1 MFFCFLILERGKL
14 MNKKFISVIIVSM
27 LAFCCSAPS
36 LFGETEST
44 PPAAAKTITVNLPP
58 NYILYIPGKKN
69 DKDAKADIEANG
81 LQASDTFNTHFSLVS
96 DKAGNKILKLNTLD
110 AQNDVLTIPLEGTE
124 TKITFIFK
132 AKGAVVPDRGTPY
145 GILWAMWQRGD
156 YQSVI
161 RHNASN
167 QLKGST
173 GQTSL
178 NPENIVSDW
187 HDYRLVFDLAADG
200 KAMTA
205 TAFIDGKQRH
215 QTANYEKKNGSGNFF
230 QFGENDGSTNGI
242 GRYPY
247 FLLIKN
253 EDVNGK
259 SLADLSKI
267 VGIDLEVKPELVNDP
282 DPVSKKPAKKPAGIN
297 MTSVEASSKD
307 LNYADPS
314 FIKDGT
320 LDLAKLPYS
329 KNSAQKVTTKPK
341 LPRNLAKIAA
351 AIVDPSGAKGSF
363 KTITAAID
371 AVKPGSLIYIKP
383 GCYQE
388 KLKITKP
395 NISLIGENPANTII
409 YGYEADFGSIDGN
422 LLVEVSLT
430 EAGYFNAENITFYN
444 KGAEW
449 NRTWDNVERRS
460 ITLATKNVDKGY
472 LKNCIFLGE
481 QDTMY
486 LRSGR
491 QYFENC
497 YIEGEVDFI
506 CGGATAL
513 FANCHIHSLF
523 YKEGGY
529 ITAAAPSDTNG
540 AGFNNGYVFKDCLLT
555 VDPAVKS
562 KNIFLGRGAWNGG
575 SNGAPNQ
582 AKVAFI
588 TSQIH
593 GQINTDGWTDWD
605 NVATAAK
612 QFLREYKNTGEGSV
626 SAETATR
633 KFLTDAEYK
642 SNYSS
647 AEKVLGFVP
656 KMPY

>member
-1 MFFCFLILERGKL
+1 MLSCFLPVLL
-14 MNKKFISVIIVSM
+14 
-27 LAFCCSAPS
+27 
-36 LFGETEST
+36 GEND
-44 PPAAAKTITVNLPP
+44 AAAPGSGAVAVKLPV
-58 NYILYIPGKKN
+58 NYILYIPGLKN
-69 DKDAKADIEANG
+69 SLDAKADIEANG
-81 LQASDTFNTHFSLVS
+81 FAASDTFNAHFSFVS
-96 DKAGNKILKLNTLD
+96 NKAGNKVLKLNTLD
-110 AQNDVLTIPLEGTE
+110 AVNDVLTIPLDGSE

-145 GILWAMWQRGD
+145 GILWAMWQRGE
-156 YQSVI
+156 YQSLL

-178 NPENIVSDW
+178 NPDNIVSDW
-187 HDYRLVFDLAADG
+187 HDYRLVFDLGADG
-200 KAMTA
+200 KAITA
-205 TAFIDGKQRH
+205 SAFIDGKPRH
-215 QTANYEKKNGSGNFF
+215 QTANFEKKNGSGNFF
-230 QFGENDGSTNGI
+230 QFGENDGSTNGL

-247 FLLIKN
+247 LLLIKN
-253 EDVNGK
+253 EDVSSK

-267 VGIDLEVKPELVNDP
+267 VGFDLESRPELVHDP

-297 MTSVEASSKD
+297 MTGPEAGSKD
-307 LNYADPS
+307 LNYIDPS
-314 FIKDGT
+314 FIKEGT
-320 LDLAKLPYS
+320 IDLAQLPYS
-329 KNSAQKVTTKPK
+329 KNAVRKVTAKPK
-341 LPRNLAKIAA
+341 LRPNLAKIATA
-351 AIVDPSGAKGSF
+351 TVEPNGAGGAY
-363 KTITAAID
+363 KTIAAAID

-383 GCYQE
+383 GCYLE

-395 NISLIGENPANTII
+395 NISLVGESPVNTII
-409 YGYEADFGSIDGN
+409 YGYESDYGAIDGN

-444 KGAEW
+444 KGPEW

-460 ITLATKNVDKGY
+460 IAFAAKNVDKAY
-472 LKNCIFLGE
+472 LKNCIFLGQ

-491 QYFENC
+491 QYFQNC

-513 FANCHIHSLF
+513 FDNCHIHSLA

-540 AGFNNGYVFKDCLLT
+540 AGFNKGYVFKNCLLT
-555 VDPAVKS
+555 VDPAVAT

-575 SNGAPNQ
+575 SNGGTNQ
-582 AKVAFI
+582 AKVVYI
-588 TSQIH
+588 SCLLHNRIH
-593 GQINTDGWTDWD
+593 PEGWTDWD
-605 NVATAAK
+605 NISTAAK
-612 QFLREYKNTGEGSV
+612 QFFREYRNTGEGSV
-626 SAETATR
+626 AQDTSTR
-633 KFLTDAEYK
+633 KFLTDNEYK
-642 SNYSS
+642 VNYSS
-647 AEKVLGFVP
+647 VEKILGFVP

>member
-1 MFFCFLILERGKL
+1 MLSCFLPVLL
-14 MNKKFISVIIVSM
+14 
-27 LAFCCSAPS
+27 
-36 LFGETEST
+36 GEND
-44 PPAAAKTITVNLPP
+44 AAATVVKLPS
-58 NYILYIPGKKN
+58 NYILYIPGLKN
-69 DKDAKADIEANG
+69 TQDAKADIEANG
-81 LQASDTFNTHFSLVS
+81 FASTDTFNAHFSFVS
-96 DKAGNKILKLNTLD
+96 DKAGNKVLKLNTLD
-110 AQNDVLTIPLEGTE
+110 AVNDVLTIPLDGSE
-124 TKITFIFK
+124 TKISFIFK

-145 GILWAMWQRGD
+145 GILWAIWQRGE
-156 YQSVI
+156 YQSLL

-178 NPENIVSDW
+178 NPDNIVSDW
-187 HDYRLVFDLAADG
+187 HDYRLVFDLGADG

-215 QTANYEKKNGSGNFF
+215 QTANFEKKNGSGNFF
-230 QFGENDGSTNGI
+230 QFGENDGSTNGL

-253 EDVNGK
+253 EDVGAK

-267 VGIDLEVKPELVNDP
+267 VGFDLEARPELVHDP
-282 DPVSKKPAKKPAGIN
+282 DPASKKPAQKPAGIN
-297 MTSVEASSKD
+297 MTGSEAGSKD
-307 LNYADPS
+307 SNYIDPS
-314 FIKDGT
+314 FIKEGSI
-320 LDLAKLPYS
+320 DLAQLPYS
-329 KNSAQKVTTKPK
+329 KNAAQKVAAKPK
-341 LPRNLAKIAA
+341 IRPNLAKIAT
-351 AIVDPSGAKGSF
+351 AIVEPNGAGGAY
-363 KTITAAID
+363 KTIAAAID
-371 AVKPGSLIYIKP
+371 AVKSGSLIYIKP
-383 GCYQE
+383 GCYRE

-395 NISLIGENPANTII
+395 NISLIGESPVNTII
-409 YGYEADFGSIDGN
+409 YGYESDYGAIDGN

-444 KGAEW
+444 KGPEW

-460 ITLATKNVDKGY
+460 IAFAAKNVDKAY
-472 LKNCIFLGE
+472 LKNCIFLGQ

-491 QYFENC
+491 QYFQNC

-513 FANCHIHSLF
+513 FDNCHIHSLA

-540 AGFNNGYVFKDCLLT
+540 AGFNNGYVFKNCLLT
-555 VDPAVKS
+555 VDPAVAT

-575 SNGAPNQ
+575 SNGGTTQ
-582 AKVAFI
+582 AKVVYISCLFHDR
-588 TSQIH
+588 IH
-593 GQINTDGWTDWD
+593 PGGWTDWD
-605 NVATAAK
+605 NISTAAK
-612 QFLREYKNTGEGSV
+612 QFFREYRNTGEGSV
-626 SAETATR
+626 AQETSTR
-633 KFLTDAEYK
+633 KFLTDREYK
-642 SNYSS
+642 VNYRSV
-647 AEKVLGFVP
+647 EKILGFVP